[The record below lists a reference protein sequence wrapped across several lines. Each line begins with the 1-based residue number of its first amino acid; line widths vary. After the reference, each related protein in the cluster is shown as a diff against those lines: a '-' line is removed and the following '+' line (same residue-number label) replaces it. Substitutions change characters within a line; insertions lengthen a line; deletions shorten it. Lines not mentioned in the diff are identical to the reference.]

1 MSDRNRV
8 LIYTMIGNAMLAF
21 AVCAIVIPHGI
32 MLGGSNGIALVL
44 REVLPVRLSVL
55 AGGVSAVL
63 FVLGWVCMGWQ
74 FAAKSLLS
82 TVVYPIIMAIFEAL
96 PVDRLFAAEDPLI
109 CTLLCSALVGVGI
122 GLVVRVGGSTGGM
135 DIPPCILQKW
145 KNIPV
150 GKSLMV
156 FDGLIILGQVLLRG
170 TDGVLYALLN
180 LVLTSVIVDKTIVSG
195 EQKIEII
202 IISPE
207 YEAIRQKILHG
218 ADCGVTML
226 EIETGLCGVKQK
238 AILSIVYAGKYPEI
252 RDLALKIDPKA
263 FIVAA
268 DVKKVNGRGY
278 TLTRKGEAV
287 QIA

>member
-218 ADCGVTML
+218 ADCGATML

-238 AILSIVYAGKYPEI
+238 AILSIVYAGKYPQI

>member
-218 ADCGVTML
+218 ADCGATML

-268 DVKKVNGRGY
+268 DVKK
-278 TLTRKGEAV
+278 
-287 QIA
+287 

>member
-218 ADCGVTML
+218 ADCGATML

>member
-1 MSDRNRV
+1 MSDRYRV
-8 LIYTMIGNAMLAF
+8 LLYTMIGNAMLAF

-218 ADCGVTML
+218 ADCGATML

-238 AILSIVYAGKYPEI
+238 AILSIVYAGKYPQI